1 MIRSDE
7 QPMLHIQKTGNTLF
21 GILLE
26 NRGLVTV
33 SQIIH
38 NLYSAPTIIVLKND
52 VYLSIR

>member
-33 SQIIH
+33 PQIIH